1 MERRLVHTDGL
12 HSFHRGVS
20 SLPFSVTKAVV
31 PAAGL
36 GTRMRPLTNIVPKEL
51 LPLGTRPV
59 LHRVLD
65 EITAAGL
72 EEVAVVT
79 SPSKPIIQQY
89 LESQSWPAKVSFVY
103 QLSPLGLGDAVRC
116 ARRFVGDEP
125 FLVALGDCVVDGPQ
139 PGSAVSRLI
148 AAAAQHEHSCILC
161 DEVPAD
167 QVSLYGVLKPL
178 DASDEFHIGD
188 VVEKPDP
195 LSAPSRTVIAA
206 RYVLTPDI
214 FPYLD
219 STPLDQKGELQLAE
233 AIARMV
239 RAGLPCA
246 AVKLIP
252 GERRLD
258 IGSFSTY
265 FRAFAVFAER
275 DDVHLDEVAH

>member
-1 MERRLVHTDGL
+1 VHTDGL

-103 QLSPLGLGDAVRC
+103 QLSPLGL
-116 ARRFVGDEP
+116 
-125 FLVALGDCVVDGPQ
+125 ALGDCVVDGPQ

-195 LSAPSRTVIAA
+195 PSAPSRTVIAA